1 MSSEPRVIRTRRG
14 YRSLVYRLRCLDG
27 ILTTRR
33 LRPFLRRRDS
43 VARPQ
48 TVFIRA
54 RNPCLLMRRRFLGRY
69 VGSINSSCKAGKVP
83 RHATRRS
90 RLTFPHTARSFAP
103 PLLDSPPLC
112 EIVMEQSVNEAWKRL
127 LDEARRELPEATV
140 RTWLEPSEPIA
151 LDDGRLILGAPDQF
165 AAEWNESKHAGLL
178 ARAAERVL
186 GRPTTVVFRVQEDRQ
201 RRPQMD
207 FFVAPRESAAVATAA
222 NIGTTPLNERYTFQ
236 TFVSGKSNELA
247 AAAAHAVAEAPGKTY
262 NPLFIYGATGLGKT
276 HLMQA
281 IAHAVLQ
288 KNPETRLQYFGA
300 EQFINDVIESI
311 HARTMSEFRRRYRND
326 VDLLLVDDVHFLEGK
341 EMTQEEFFHT
351 FNALFEAH
359 KQIVLTSDRPPKEIP
374 GLEERLISRFE
385 WGMVADIGHPDLEH
399 RVAILR
405 KKAEQDHLELTIPD
419 DVLRFIAEHIR
430 SSVRELEGCI
440 IKLLLFAS
448 LKNREVTIEL
458 AREALSDKIR
468 QGEEGSG
475 YLSGSG
481 SAPSIDRVQEVV
493 ARRWGVSPEGLRS
506 KARTKTLVIPRQVA
520 MYLARDM
527 LGMQLVEIG
536 QAFGGRDHST
546 VIHSVDKVERQ
557 MMRDRTFKER
567 VEMARQELS
576 AL

>member
-1 MSSEPRVIRTRRG
+1 
-14 YRSLVYRLRCLDG
+14 
-27 ILTTRR
+27 
-33 LRPFLRRRDS
+33 
-43 VARPQ
+43 
-48 TVFIRA
+48 
-54 RNPCLLMRRRFLGRY
+54 
-69 VGSINSSCKAGKVP
+69 
-83 RHATRRS
+83 
-90 RLTFPHTARSFAP
+90 
-103 PLLDSPPLC
+103 
-112 EIVMEQSVNEAWKRL
+112 MEQSTKEAWKRL
-127 LDEARRELPEATV
+127 LDEARRELPDATV
-140 RTWLEPSEPIA
+140 RTWLEPAVPIA
-151 LDDGRLILGAPDQF
+151 LDDDRLIVGAPDQF
-165 AAEWNESKHAGLL
+165 AVEWNESKHASVL
-178 ARAAERVL
+178 ARAAERVF
-186 GRPTTVVFRVQEDRQ
+186 GRPTAVVFRVQEDRQ
-201 RRPQMD
+201 QRPQMD
-207 FFVAPRESAAVATAA
+207 FFVAAREPGAGGAGDKSAVP
-222 NIGTTPLNERYTFQ
+222 TTPLNERYTFQ
-236 TFVSGKSNELA
+236 TFVIGKSNELA

-281 IAHAVLQ
+281 IAHAVLE
-288 KNPETRLQYFGA
+288 KYPGTRVHYFGA
-300 EQFINDVIESI
+300 EQFINEVIESI

-326 VDLLLVDDVHFLEGK
+326 VDLFLVDDVHFLEGK

-351 FNALFEAH
+351 FNALFEGH

-374 GLEERLISRFE
+374 GLEDRLISRFE
-385 WGMVADIGHPDLEH
+385 WGLVADIGHPDLEH
-399 RVAILR
+399 RIAILR

-419 DVLRFIAEHIR
+419 DVLRFIAEHVR
-430 SSVRELEGCI
+430 QSVRELEGCI

-468 QGEEGSG
+468 QGEEGAS
-475 YLSGSG
+475 Y
-481 SAPSIDRVQEVV
+481 AQPTPSIDRVQEVV
-493 ARRWGVSPEGLRS
+493 ARRWGVTPEGLRS
-506 KARTKTLVIPRQVA
+506 KARTKTLTIPRQVA

>member
-1 MSSEPRVIRTRRG
+1 
-14 YRSLVYRLRCLDG
+14 
-27 ILTTRR
+27 
-33 LRPFLRRRDS
+33 
-43 VARPQ
+43 
-48 TVFIRA
+48 
-54 RNPCLLMRRRFLGRY
+54 
-69 VGSINSSCKAGKVP
+69 
-83 RHATRRS
+83 
-90 RLTFPHTARSFAP
+90 
-103 PLLDSPPLC
+103 
-112 EIVMEQSVNEAWKRL
+112 MEQSTKEAWKRL
-127 LDEARRELPEATV
+127 LDEARRELPDATV
-140 RTWLEPSEPIA
+140 RTWLEPAEPIA

-165 AAEWNESKHAGLL
+165 AVEWNESKHAGVL
-178 ARAAERVL
+178 ARAAERVF
-186 GRPTTVVFRVQEDRQ
+186 GRPTSIVFRVQEDRQ
-201 RRPQMD
+201 QRPQMD
-207 FFVAPRESAAVATAA
+207 FFVAPRNTATASDKGA
-222 NIGTTPLNERYTFQ
+222 AATPPLNERSTFQ
-236 TFVSGKSNELA
+236 TFVIGKSNELA
-247 AAAAHAVAEAPGKTY
+247 AAAAHAVGEAPGKTY

-281 IAHAVLQ
+281 IAHAVLATHP
-288 KNPETRLQYFGA
+288 NTRLQYFGA
-300 EQFINDVIESI
+300 EQFINEVIESI

-326 VDLLLVDDVHFLEGK
+326 VDLFLVDDVHFLEGK

-374 GLEERLISRFE
+374 GLEDRLISRFE

-399 RVAILR
+399 RIAILR

-419 DVLRFIAEHIR
+419 DVLRFIAEHVR

-468 QGEEGSG
+468 QGEEGASFVG
-475 YLSGSG
+475 QPT
-481 SAPSIDRVQEVV
+481 PSIDRVQEVV
-493 ARRWGVSPEGLRS
+493 ARRWGVTPEGLRS
-506 KARTKTLVIPRQVA
+506 KARTKTLTVPRQVA

-557 MMRDRTFKER
+557 MIRDRTFKER